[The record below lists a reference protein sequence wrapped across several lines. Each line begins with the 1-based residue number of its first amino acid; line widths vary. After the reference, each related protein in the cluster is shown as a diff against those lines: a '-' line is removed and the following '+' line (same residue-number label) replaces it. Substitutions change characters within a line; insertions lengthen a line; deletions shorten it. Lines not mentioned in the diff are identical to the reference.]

1 MHFTLHVPMLTRNR
15 PLLAALLAVFTLIQV
30 WLSAELMAGGF
41 DWRPL
46 WGAPIV
52 KATLVDFTFTV
63 LWCGFYLFDEAKRQR
78 RSGWAW
84 LPLLL
89 ILPTFALFLF
99 SLTAPRD
106 HGSDQS
112 ASEHR

>member
-1 MHFTLHVPMLTRNR
+1 MSLRNR
-15 PLLAALLAVFTLIQV
+15 PLLIALLVVFTAIQF
-30 WLSAELMAGGF
+30 WLSVELAATGF

-52 KATLVDFTFTV
+52 KATLLDFTFTV
-63 LWCGFYLFDEAKRQR
+63 AWCGLYLLDEAKRQQ

-89 ILPTFALFLF
+89 ILPTFALLLF
-99 SLTAPRD
+99 TLTERK
-106 HGSDQS
+106 SDRVPDS
-112 ASEHR
+112 RS